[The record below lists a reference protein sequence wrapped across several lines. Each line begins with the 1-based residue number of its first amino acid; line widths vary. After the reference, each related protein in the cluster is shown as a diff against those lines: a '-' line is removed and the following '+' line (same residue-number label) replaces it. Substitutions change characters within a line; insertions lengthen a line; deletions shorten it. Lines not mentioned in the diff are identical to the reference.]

1 MAFNSKYFLSN
12 LSRFKDCYSSWRL
25 IDKIKRFGSKAGRKV
40 VYAVLILYYA
50 SLDKSVPAKDRL
62 MILAALGY
70 FITPVDLL
78 PDALPVGFTDDMAA
92 LTFVLKTVWSNIS
105 DDVFAKAKAR
115 MEEWFGPAEPSDLKI
130 PGLG

>member
-1 MAFNSKYFLSN
+1 MAFDSKYFLSN
-12 LSRFKDCYSSWRL
+12 LSRFKDNYSSWRL
-25 IDKIKRFGSKAGRKV
+25 LAKIKRFGRKAGRKV

-50 SLDKSVPAKDRL
+50 SLDKSVPTKDRL

-78 PDALPVGFTDDMAA
+78 PDALPLGFSDDMAA

-115 MEEWFGPAEPSDLKI
+115 LEDWFGPAEPSAPKI

>member
-1 MAFNSKYFLSN
+1 MAFDSKYFLSN
-12 LSRFKDCYSSWRL
+12 LFRFKDNYSSWRL
-25 IDKIKRFGSKAGRKV
+25 LGKIKRFGRKAGRKV

-50 SLDKSVPAKDRL
+50 SLDKSVPTKDRL

-78 PDALPVGFTDDMAA
+78 PDALPLGFSDDMAA

-115 MEEWFGPAEPSDLKI
+115 LEDRFGPAEPSDLKI

>member
-1 MAFNSKYFLSN
+1 MVFDSKYFLSN
-12 LSRFKDCYSSWRL
+12 LYRFKDNYSSWRL
-25 IDKIKRFGSKAGRKV
+25 LGKIKRFGRKAGRKV

-78 PDALPVGFTDDMAA
+78 PDALPLGFSDDMAA

-115 MEEWFGPAEPSDLKI
+115 LEEWFGPAEPADLKL

>member
-1 MAFNSKYFLSN
+1 MVFDSKYFLSN
-12 LSRFKDCYSSWRL
+12 LCRFKDNYSSWRL
-25 IDKIKRFGSKAGRKV
+25 LGKIKRFGRKAGRKV

-50 SLDKSVPAKDRL
+50 SLDKSVPTKDRL

-70 FITPVDLL
+70 FITPVDFL
-78 PDALPVGFTDDMAA
+78 PDALPLGFSDDMAA

-115 MEEWFGPAEPSDLKI
+115 LEEWFGPAAPADLKI